1 MTIRVCTA
9 VIGRVI
15 DGDTIVMSEMRLGWG
30 VSITDDPRRQTTHV
44 RLAGVN
50 TPDSRTGAKWFD
62 PVLAKAA
69 TDYVNATWPAGTA
82 VTLTSYELDSFGRS
96 LAKVTAPGGIDIGDA
111 LVQLGYART
120 TDYTP
125 PAPED

>member
-1 MTIRVCTA
+1 MTVRVCTA
-9 VIGRVI
+9 TIGRVI

-50 TPDSRTGAKWFD
+50 TPDTRLGAKWFD

-69 TDYVNATWPAGTA
+69 TEYVNSTWPPGTP
-82 VTLTSYELDSFGRS
+82 VVLTSYELDSFGRS
-96 LAKVTAPGGIDIGDA
+96 LAKVEAFGADIGDV
-111 LVQLGYART
+111 LVSLGYART
-120 TDYTP
+120 TDYAP
-125 PAPED
+125 PIAEG